1 MDTYNEIDIVLA
13 QARDFPGTRE
23 DVRAMVV
30 MAGLTRQGFAAGDV
44 STVMSPR
51 TVISWAENF
60 GIFRDLEY
68 AFILSF
74 LNKCDEAERSIFA
87 EYYQRTFGREL
98 SYSVS
103 SQLQDADQA
112 S

>member
-1 MDTYNEIDIVLA
+1 
-13 QARDFPGTRE
+13 
-23 DVRAMVV
+23 
-30 MAGLTRQGFAAGDV
+30 
-44 STVMSPR
+44 MSPR

-68 AFILSF
+68 AFVLSF

-98 SYSVS
+98 VYSVS
-103 SQLQDADQA
+103 SQLQDAEET